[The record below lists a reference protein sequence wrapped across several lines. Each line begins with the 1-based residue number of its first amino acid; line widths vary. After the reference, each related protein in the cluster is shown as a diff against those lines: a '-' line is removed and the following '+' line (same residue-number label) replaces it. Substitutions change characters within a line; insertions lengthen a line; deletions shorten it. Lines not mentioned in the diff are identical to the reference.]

1 MGPKLEIVTAL
12 AALLAQL
19 RDHEIDRIGNL
30 YFKGRERHPGPEK
43 QSKAASLAHSLSI
56 DSL

>member
-12 AALLAQL
+12 AALLGQL
-19 RDHEIDRIGNL
+19 RDYKFDRFGNL
-30 YFKGRERHPGPEK
+30 YFKGRERHPDPEK
-43 QSKAASLAHSLSI
+43 QSKAASQAHSLSI